1 MQGACYSHNMSP
13 TMVHSQATVFLA
25 ENPQIERTF
34 SNTETW
40 WGARLSF
47 GLGPVNHQHYP
58 DLT

>member
-1 MQGACYSHNMSP
+1 MSP

-25 ENPQIERTF
+25 ENPQIERT
-34 SNTETW
+34 SPNTETW
-40 WGARLSF
+40 WDARLSF